1 MSSSIYVVVTA
12 NNCSIAG
19 LDLDFSALREL
30 TSALDLD
37 CRDSIFR
44 FANSNMSHHISVLG
58 DVMAWSCLHGN
69 QDLIKILIM
78 IND

>member
-1 MSSSIYVVVTA
+1 MVSSSIYVVVTA

-37 CRDSIFR
+37 CSDSIG
-44 FANSNMSHHISVLG
+44 L
-58 DVMAWSCLHGN
+58 
-69 QDLIKILIM
+69 LIPT
-78 IND
+78 

>member
-1 MSSSIYVVVTA
+1 VSSSIHVINTA

-37 CRDSIFR
+37 CSDSIFR
-44 FANSNMSHHISVLG
+44 FAHSNPSHPRLRGRDGSVMFARQSRF
-58 DVMAWSCLHGN
+58 D
-69 QDLIKILIM
+69 QDI
-78 IND
+78 DYDQ